1 MLKPELVIECKTIKQ
16 NFVVNAHNNITMAE
30 EITIP
35 GWKKWL
41 QDIGEQV
48 TFFTRF
54 FKNIFVGGFEWSEFV
69 RQCYEIGYRSMML
82 VGITSFIMGVV
93 LILQLRPTLVEF
105 GAASM
110 LPKTLSVSFVREIG
124 PVIIAI
130 ICAGKIASSIG
141 AELGSMKVT
150 EQLDAMDVS
159 GANPLQY
166 LVVTR
171 ILATTL
177 MVPLLSVIGDV
188 IGLLG
193 GFLALNLRDH
203 ISLSLYATKVIA
215 SLDYTDFLPA
225 FIKTIF
231 FGLAI
236 GFVGC
241 YKGFHSSKGTE
252 SVGVAA
258 NSAVVTASLWI
269 FVIDAI
275 AVQITSILFYK

>member
-1 MLKPELVIECKTIKQ
+1 
-16 NFVVNAHNNITMAE
+16 MAE
-30 EITIP
+30 EAVIP
-35 GWKKWL
+35 AWKRWL
-41 QDIGEQV
+41 EGIGDQV
-48 TFFTRF
+48 GFFINF
-54 FKNIFVGGFEWSEFV
+54 FRNIFVGGFEWSEFV
-69 RQCYEIGYRSMML
+69 RQCYEIGYRSIML

-93 LILQLRPTLVEF
+93 LILQLRPTLVSF
-105 GAASM
+105 GAINM
-110 LPKTLSVSFVREIG
+110 LPKTLSVSFIREIG

-150 EQLDAMDVS
+150 EQLSAMEVS
-159 GANPLQY
+159 GANPTQY

-171 ILATTL
+171 ILATTF
-177 MVPLLSVIGDV
+177 MVPLLSVLGDT
-188 IGLLG
+188 IGLFG

-203 ISLSLYATKVIA
+203 MSFSLYFSKIIA
-215 SLDYTDFLPA
+215 ALDFSDFLPA
-225 FIKTIF
+225 LIKTIF
-231 FGLAI
+231 FGFAI

-241 YKGFHSSKGTE
+241 YKGFHSDKGTE

-275 AVQITSILFYK
+275 AVQITSLLFYK

>member
-1 MLKPELVIECKTIKQ
+1 
-16 NFVVNAHNNITMAE
+16 MAE
-30 EITIP
+30 QITLP
-35 GWKKWL
+35 AWKKWF
-41 QDIGEQV
+41 IGIGDQV
-48 TFFTRF
+48 GFFIDF
-54 FKNIFVGGFEWSEFV
+54 FKNIFAGGFEWSEFV

-93 LILQLRPTLVEF
+93 LILQLRPTLVAF

-124 PVIIAI
+124 PVIIGI
-130 ICAGKIASSIG
+130 ICAGKMASSIG

-150 EQLDAMDVS
+150 EQLDAMEVS

-171 ILATTL
+171 IIATTV
-177 MVPLLSVIGDV
+177 MVPILSVIGDA
-188 IGLLG
+188 IGLFG
-193 GFLALNLRDH
+193 GFLALNMRDS
-203 ISLSLYATKVIA
+203 ISFHLYFTKVIA
-215 SLDYTDFLPA
+215 ALDFTDFLPA

-231 FGLAI
+231 FGFAI

-241 YKGFHSSKGTE
+241 YKGFHSDKGTE

-275 AVQITSILFYK
+275 AVQITSLIFYK

>member
-1 MLKPELVIECKTIKQ
+1 
-16 NFVVNAHNNITMAE
+16 MAE
-30 EITIP
+30 QIVIP
-35 GWKKWL
+35 GWKKWFEG
-41 QDIGEQV
+41 IGDQV
-48 TFFTRF
+48 WFF
-54 FKNIFVGGFEWSEFV
+54 FKFFRNIFTGGFEWSEFV

-93 LILQLRPTLVEF
+93 LIVQLRPTLVAF

-110 LPKTLSVSFVREIG
+110 LPRTLAVSFIREIG

-150 EQLDAMDVS
+150 EQLDAMEVS
-159 GANPLQY
+159 GANPTQY

-171 ILATTL
+171 ILAATF
-177 MVPLLSVIGDV
+177 MVPLLSVIGDA
-188 IGLLG
+188 IGLFG
-193 GFLALNLRDH
+193 GFLALNLRD
-203 ISLSLYATKVIA
+203 SMSFQLYFTKVIG
-215 SLDYTDFLPA
+215 SLAFTDFIPA

-231 FGLAI
+231 FGFAI

-241 YKGFHSSKGTE
+241 YKGFNSNKGTE
-252 SVGVAA
+252 SVGIAA

-275 AVQITSILFYK
+275 AVQVTSLLFYN